1 MGATEEAD
9 RHANCSDWGG
19 GVSDDRIVMSDDAP
33 VPDPPAPVP
42 EVAPPPVV
50 VSPFAHPAEAE
61 FARLLDFYR
70 IPWLYE
76 PVSFALAWEGE
87 HEQPSEMFTPDFYLP
102 DHDVYIELTTM
113 KQSLVTK
120 KNRKVRR
127 LRELYPDINV
137 KLLYRRDYQQLLA
150 QYGYG
155 ALEITDLRQED
166 IQQVLVSPGELHE
179 RVVTLGAQI
188 SADYTGRSLLLV
200 GVLKGVTF
208 FLADLARTI
217 TRPLAIEY
225 LAVAGYG
232 AGEGG
237 NRPPGAVR
245 ILKDLDIPAEGQHL
259 LVVEDVVNTG
269 LTLHYLLRHLEAKR
283 PASIAVVTLL
293 DKADRRLV
301 DVPLPYVGFTC
312 PNEFVI
318 GYGLD
323 YRERYRNL
331 PFLCVLK
338 PEVYADALATPR
350 LPAEDTLV
358 SDTRK

>member
-1 MGATEEAD
+1 MT
-9 RHANCSDWGG
+9 
-19 GVSDDRIVMSDDAP
+19 DDRILS
-33 VPDPPAPVP
+33 PD
-42 EVAPPPVV
+42 ESRVASPSAVYPDTPPVSAV
-50 VSPFAHPAEAE
+50 PPPFAHVAEAE

-87 HEQPSEMFTPDFYLP
+87 QPSEMFTPDFYLP
-102 DHDVYIELTTM
+102 DQDVYVELTTM

-127 LRELYPDINV
+127 LRELYPDIGV

-155 ALEITDLRQED
+155 ALEITDLRQDE
-166 IQQVLVSPGELHE
+166 IERILVSPGELHE
-179 RVVTLGAQI
+179 RVVTLGAEI
-188 SADYTGRSLLLV
+188 SADYAGRSLLLV

-208 FLADLARTI
+208 FLADLARAI

-225 LAVAGYG
+225 LAVAGYSASA
-232 AGEGG
+232 AGS
-237 NRPPGAVR
+237 RTPGAVR

-269 LTLHYLLRHLEAKR
+269 LTLQYLLRHLEAKR
-283 PASIAVVTLL
+283 PASVAVVSLL

-301 DVPLPYVGFTC
+301 DVPLRYVGFPC

-338 PEVYADALATPR
+338 PSAYAGVPLT
-350 LPAEDTLV
+350 LAEDTLAQ
-358 SDTRK
+358 